1 MEMAQKGE
9 RMMTIQEMKM
19 RKKALGYSNQK
30 LSVLS
35 GVPSS
40 TIQKILG
47 GTTASPRYDTLQRL
61 EAALQEI
68 GNADPQQHRP
78 ESMSCGIAE
87 PSASYGKKRQ
97 KEYTLEDYYALPDEQ
112 RAELIDGVLY
122 DMASPSTVHQE
133 LIGILH
139 LQMAGYVRD
148 RKGFCKVMVSPFDVQ
163 LDMDNRTMV
172 QPDLLVICDRSKI
185 RRNCCF
191 GAPDMVIEILS
202 PSTRR
207 KDLIL
212 KTQKYNTAGVR
223 EYWILDPDNRQ
234 VIVYDFD
241 HDRYPVIY
249 GFTDHIP
256 VGIWDGE
263 LEIDFSA
270 VSEEIAYLYEEET

>member
-1 MEMAQKGE
+1 
-9 RMMTIQEMKM
+9 MTIPEMKM
-19 RKKALGYSNQK
+19 RKKTLGYSNQK
-30 LSVLS
+30 LSLLS

-61 EAALQEI
+61 EAVLKEKEEAAPLR
-68 GNADPQQHRP
+68 QHRP
-78 ESMSCGIAE
+78 ESLSHGVAE
-87 PSASYGKKRQ
+87 PSVSYGKKEQR
-97 KEYTLEDYYALPDEQ
+97 EYTLEDYYRLPDER

-122 DMASPSTVHQE
+122 DMASPGTVHQE
-133 LIGILH
+133 LVGILH
-139 LQMAGYVRD
+139 LLLAGYVRD
-148 RKGFCKVMVSPFDVQ
+148 RRGSCKVFVSPFDVQ
-163 LDMDNRTMV
+163 LDMDDRTMV

-185 RRNCCF
+185 RKNCCF
-191 GAPDMVIEILS
+191 GAPDMVMEILS

-212 KTQKYNTAGVR
+212 KTQKYSTAGVR

-234 VIVYDFD
+234 VIVYDFA
-241 HDRYPVIY
+241 HDRYPVIF
-249 GFTDHIP
+249 GFTDRIP

-270 VSEEIAYLYEEET
+270 VSEEIAYLYEEEI